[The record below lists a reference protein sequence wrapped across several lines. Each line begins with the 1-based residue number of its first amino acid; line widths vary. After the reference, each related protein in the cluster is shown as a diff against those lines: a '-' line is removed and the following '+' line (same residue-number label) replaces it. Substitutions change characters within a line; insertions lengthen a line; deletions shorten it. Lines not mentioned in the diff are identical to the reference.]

1 MNLFKKKE
9 KKTYKYT
16 IEFRNGKTAKGE
28 IKAYNYR
35 DIYAAL
41 MRKYLTITDYGK
53 KAFYWNS
60 DEFLTVEI
68 YEED

>member
-16 IEFRNGKTAKGE
+16 IEFRNGKTTKGE

-60 DEFLTVEI
+60 DEILTLVI
-68 YEED
+68 EED